1 MAITGPTVVRRQLGR
16 SLKRL
21 REDAGKTVDQVEEN
35 GLGSRTKIWRIE
47 AGKVPVRVPDIWALC
62 RFYGVN
68 QAETDRLAA
77 LASGTSAQGW
87 WEDYADVVPDWFRL
101 YVGLE
106 TAAAEIK
113 TFEGSLVPG
122 ELQTPDY
129 ARAVYR
135 AAQPD
140 DDDAAIERHVK
151 LRLERQEAL
160 LNRVEPPHLVVV
172 LGQAV
177 LTQQVGG
184 QDVITAQVDHLRALA
199 ERPGID
205 IRILPFDSGAHAA
218 MTGAFRILD
227 FPDADD
233 PDVVYIET
241 QVGAQYLE
249 KPGELKEYR
258 RIFDLLSEQAVPIGA
273 HKP

>member
-1 MAITGPTVVRRQLGR
+1 MAISGPTVVRRQLGR

-21 REDAGKTVDQVEEN
+21 REHANRTVDQVEEA

-62 RFYGVN
+62 RFYGVD

-77 LASGTSAQGW
+77 LAGGTSAQGW
-87 WEDYADVVPDWFRL
+87 WEDYGDVVPDWFRL

-106 TAAAEIK
+106 TAATQIS
-113 TFEGSLVPG
+113 TYEGSLVPG

-129 ARAVYR
+129 ARAVYQ

-140 DDDAAIERHVK
+140 DDTSGIERHVE
-151 LRLERQEAL
+151 LRLQRQKAL
-160 LNRVEPPHLVVV
+160 LGRAEPPHLVVV
-172 LGQAV
+172 LSQAV

-184 QDVITAQVDHLRALA
+184 PDVIAAQVDHLRTLDQCDH
-199 ERPGID
+199 ID
-205 IRILPFDSGAHAA
+205 IRVLPFDSGAHAA

-227 FPDADD
+227 FADPDD

-241 QVGAQYLE
+241 QVGAHYLE
-249 KPGELKEYR
+249 KPGELDEYR
-258 RIFDLLSEQAVPIGA
+258 RIFDLLSTQAVPIGA
-273 HKP
+273 LTP